1 MNDTRS
7 NTTQVAPDQTVF
19 DGIGIRAKIAL
30 RLLHALKV
38 GELEVV
44 FPDGSTRF
52 YRGSDTCLAPAQPE
66 HRAHLLI
73 HDFAALSLAV
83 SRGDIGFGEGYMR
96 GLWSSSNLT
105 ALLRLMVANRDAMSS
120 VIYGRWWSTWID
132 QLRHLLRSNRKTQAK
147 KNISAHYD
155 LGNDF
160 YALWLD
166 PTMTYS
172 SAIFDTAGAA
182 HQAVDLQAGQERK
195 IDRAISQLNPG
206 RFDGRSKVLEIGCGW
221 GGFANRLLQTTDC
234 HYKGLTLS
242 SEQQNW
248 AKQVLSR
255 HEDRRF
261 EVALQDYRDE
271 HHRYDGIVSIEMFE
285 AVGERYWN
293 AYFSTLARCLKD
305 DGRAVIQTITIDE
318 SLFQRYRSGTDFI
331 QQYIFPGGMLPSKT
345 VFTQLAQRHG
355 LAVED
360 AFCFGQDYART
371 LAEWAKTFDAK
382 RAEIERMGFDAQFQR
397 MWRFYISYCEAGF
410 AEGNID
416 VVQYTLRLSDS
427 R

>member
-7 NTTQVAPDQTVF
+7 TSTPMSPDQTVF
-19 DGIGIRAKIAL
+19 DGIGMRAKIAL

-38 GELEVV
+38 GELEVI
-44 FPDGSTRF
+44 FPDGSTRL
-52 YRGSDTCLAPAQPE
+52 YRGSDTTRAPAQPE
-66 HRAHLLI
+66 HRAHFLI
-73 HDFAALSLAV
+73 HDFEALSLAV

-96 GLWSSSNLT
+96 GLWSSHNLT
-105 ALLRLMVANRDAMSS
+105 ALLRLMIANREAMQA

-132 QLRHLLRSNRKTQAK
+132 QLRHLLRSNRKAQAK

-172 SAIFDTAGAA
+172 SALFDCAGAA
-182 HQAVDLQAGQERK
+182 HQPVDLQAGQERK
-195 IDRAISQLNPG
+195 IDRAIAQLKPN
-206 RFDGRSKVLEIGCGW
+206 RFDERSKVLEIGCGW
-221 GGFANRLLQTTDC
+221 GGLANRLLQNTNC

-242 SEQQNW
+242 SEQQAW
-248 AKQVLSR
+248 AQQVLSR
-255 HEDRRF
+255 HGRQRF
-261 EVALQDYRDE
+261 DVALQDYRDE
-271 HHRYDGIVSIEMFE
+271 HHLYDGIVSIEMFE

-318 SLFQRYRSGTDFI
+318 QLFQRYRSGTDFI

-345 VFTQLAQRHG
+345 IFTQLAQRHG
-355 LAVED
+355 LAIED
-360 AFCFGQDYART
+360 AFCFGQDYGRT

-382 RAEIERMGFDAQFQR
+382 RSEIERMGFNTEFQR
-397 MWRFYISYCEAGF
+397 MWRFYLSYCEAGF

-416 VVQYTLRLSDS
+416 VVQFTLCLSNS